1 MYNKKFTCKTLCT
14 FLVAFMLISALAV
27 CIQPAAYAQEASNTT
42 PSVEFNDAFDETD
55 VLVAVALHVRCEPL
69 LDKRVRPAVITPLYD
84 LSDNVIAYDVTMSD
98 GSYLIVNANKDNPM
112 IIEFA
117 ESRIQN
123 IRSDKKKYYLAPG
136 IILEKESN
144 DGQEMKLVNTQYRVS
159 SQSAELLELQ
169 TAFSS
174 VLNTPNDTLARQ
186 HSATKVQLENYVQST
201 KDKEKDEYD
210 FLISSEN
217 MPSGTYEEDLIPDI
231 LSIRPFGTT
240 SEFDGVN
247 GADNHCAATSA
258 FNMVLYYRY
267 RMGNPIASDDR
278 EDVFT
283 DIHERVGNGP
293 VTPLQ
298 YRNRIKRYI
307 ENDTSYNITV
317 SNLTDTWTNYKNE
330 ISGDRMTVM
339 CVWPALFSAHMINGV
354 GTREYSSGTNYCV
367 VLNNW
372 YSQSVVYTVFGTELY
387 DLSKIH
393 IYS

>member
-1 MYNKKFTCKTLCT
+1 MYNKKFKCKTLCM
-14 FLVAFMLISALAV
+14 FLVAFMLISTLAV
-27 CIQPAAYAQEASNTT
+27 CIQPVAYAVEASKT
-42 PSVEFNDAFDETD
+42 PNSVEFNDAFDETD

-69 LDKRVRPAVITPLYD
+69 LDKRVRPAIITPLYD

-98 GSYLIVNANKDNPM
+98 GSYLIVNANKENPM

-159 SQSAELLELQ
+159 SQSTELLELQ

-174 VLNTPNDTLARQ
+174 VLNTPNDTLAKQ
-186 HSATKVQLENYVQST
+186 HSAAKVQLENYIQST
-201 KDKEKDEYD
+201 KDKEKDKYD
-210 FLISSEN
+210 FLISSTD
-217 MPSGTYEEDLIPDI
+217 MPSGTYVDDLITGI
-231 LSIRPFGTT
+231 TSVTPFGTT
-240 SEFDGVN
+240 GEFDGVN

-267 RMGNPIASDDR
+267 RMGDPIASGDR

-298 YRNRIKRYI
+298 YRNRITRYI
-307 ENDTSYNITV
+307 EEDTSYNITV
-317 SNLTDTWTNYKNE
+317 SNLGDTWANYRSE
-330 ISGDRMTVM
+330 IKSKHMTVM
-339 CVWPALFSAHMINGV
+339 CLWPALFSAHMINGV
-354 GTREYSSGTNYCV
+354 GIREYSSGTNYCA

-372 YSQSVVYTVFGTELY
+372 SSQSIVYTVFGTELY
-387 DLSKIH
+387 DLSKVH